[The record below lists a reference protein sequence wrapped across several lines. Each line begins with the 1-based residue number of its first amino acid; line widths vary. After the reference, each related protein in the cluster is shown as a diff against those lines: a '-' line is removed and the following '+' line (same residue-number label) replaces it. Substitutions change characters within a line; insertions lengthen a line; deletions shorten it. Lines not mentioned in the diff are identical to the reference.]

1 MSKALA
7 GFYGQKSIRR
17 SQQPKPQEY
26 TVLGI
31 NQPLIHPDESP
42 MILAEAHPVVP
53 PGKHGRQREFLISL
67 LIDKWF

>member
-1 MSKALA
+1 MSKPLA

-31 NQPLIHPDESP
+31 NQPLIPPDEAP
-42 MILAEAHPVVP
+42 MILAEAHPVVTS
-53 PGKHGRQREFLISL
+53 GKNGGQRGFLVSL
-67 LIDKWF
+67 LLDR